1 MYMMKSPRLE
11 VKAGFDLYLYCDSFK
26 STSDNA
32 DGVAGAVAIVV
43 TFGGMESGQRA
54 GNSAKLAN
62 GGCSAEVLAGHRWRH
77 WLARRHEEVG
87 IALG

>member
-11 VKAGFDLYLYCDSFK
+11 LKACFGLYLYCDSFK
-26 STSDNA
+26 STSDDA
-32 DGVAGAVAIVV
+32 DGVAGAVTIVI
-43 TFGGMESGQRA
+43 TFGGMESSQCTR
-54 GNSAKLAN
+54 NSAKFAD
-62 GGCSAEVLAGHRWRH
+62 GRRSAEVLAGHRWRH